1 MKKLIL
7 PLLLL
12 LTISILAAV
21 ESDPSAVVGYVKY
34 DLVAG
39 NNMVALP
46 MECEW
51 DWASELGDTFAGNVD
66 QVYYWDAANQIF
78 LGAADLGG
86 FWDGDFDIDTNHVL
100 MINSAA
106 PAAFYSLGALTEP
119 ATYNLVAGNNTL
131 MVPLNRSDL
140 DWASEIGDELVA
152 GSVDQVYYWDA
163 ASQIFLGA
171 ADLGGF
177 WDGDFELDI
186 AMPLMANSYDSI
198 TWPSR
203 GLQAAPSNSK
213 VRN

>member
-39 NNMVALP
+39 NNLVALP

-51 DWASELGDTFAGNVD
+51 DWASELGDTFEGNVD
-66 QVYYWDAANQIF
+66 QVYYWDAANQWF
-78 LGAADLGG
+78 VGAVELGG
-86 FWDGDFDIDTNHVL
+86 FWDGDFAIDTNHVL
-100 MINSAA
+100 MVYSYV
-106 PAAFYSLGALTEP
+106 PAALYSLGNLPDP
-119 ATYNLVAGNNTL
+119 ATFSLVAGNNTL

-140 DWASEIGDELVA
+140 SWASEFGDEMAA
-152 GSVDQVYYWDA
+152 GSVDQVYYWDTA
-163 ASQIFLGA
+163 NQWFVGA
-171 ADLGGF
+171 VELGGF
-177 WDGDFELDI
+177 WDGDYEIDI
-186 AMPLMANSYDSI
+186 AMPLMAYSYDPI

-203 GLQAAPSNSK
+203 GLQASPINSK

>member
-39 NNMVALP
+39 NNLVALP

-66 QVYYWDAANQIF
+66 QISFWDADNQLF

-86 FWDGDFDIDTNHVL
+86 FWDGDYEIDTNHVL
-100 MINSAA
+100 MVYSYV
-106 PAAFYSLGALTEP
+106 PAALYSLGNLLEP
-119 ATYNLVAGNNTL
+119 ATFSLVAGNNTL

-140 DWASEIGDELVA
+140 SWASELGDELIA
-152 GSVDQVYYWDA
+152 GATDQISFWDA
-163 ASQIFLGA
+163 SSQIFIGA

-186 AMPLMANSYDSI
+186 AMPLMAYSYDTI

-203 GLQAAPSNSK
+203 ALQAAPSASK

>member
-39 NNMVALP
+39 NNLVALP

-66 QVYYWDAANQIF
+66 QIYYWDVDSQSF
-78 LGAADLGG
+78 FGATDIGG
-86 FWDGDFDIDTNHVL
+86 FWDGDFAIDTNHVL
-100 MINSAA
+100 MVYSNA
-106 PAAFYSLGALTEP
+106 PAALYSLGNLPEP
-119 ATYNLVAGNNTL
+119 ATFSLVAGNNTL

-140 DWASEIGDELVA
+140 NMVSELGDEMAA
-152 GSVDQVYYWDA
+152 GSVDQVFYWDA
-163 ASQIFLGA
+163 ASQSFFGA
-171 ADLGGF
+171 TDIGGF

-186 AMPLMANSYDSI
+186 AMPLMAYSYDSI

-203 GLQAAPSNSK
+203 ALQAPLGNSK